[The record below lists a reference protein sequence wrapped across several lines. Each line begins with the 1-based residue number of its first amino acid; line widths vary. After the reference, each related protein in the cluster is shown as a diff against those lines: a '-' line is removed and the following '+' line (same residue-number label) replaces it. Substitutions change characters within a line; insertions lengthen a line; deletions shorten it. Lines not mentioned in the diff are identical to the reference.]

1 MKILHI
7 PTGTYCKCFK
17 LDNTLFIFD
26 AKVLTAVLHG
36 AKLSSID
43 WISITKEEWI
53 RLTEL
58 TLLQNN
64 PLQINFVTH
73 YDGILNTGISYFYS
87 SLLEFTLIDED

>member
-17 LDNTLFIFD
+17 LDNILFIFD
-26 AKVLTAVLHG
+26 AKVLTAVHG

-43 WISITKEEWI
+43 WIPITKENWI
-53 RLTEL
+53 KLTEL

-64 PLQINFVTH
+64 SLQIKFITNNNN
-73 YDGILNTGISYFYS
+73 IPNTESFYFNS